1 MSIEQRLEDLTKAI
15 NELPSAIAQVMVNAA
30 NPAVTVEQKAEKA
43 ETPVKAEKAETSASD
58 STKGGSDN
66 SESTGGE
73 KAGRKTYVFDK
84 TTKTGQIVEKGE
96 ELPEG
101 DNFVR
106 VGKTKWEQLCEK
118 YNLDAA
124 TGEAVKEEPEDE
136 DLDDTEEEGEQE
148 EAGEE
153 STDGEDDD
161 MGLGLDDEEDEG
173 SVDPAEVK
181 KRMVRVMR
189 EVGREEALKLFK
201 KIGARNFDEVA
212 EDKLP
217 KLYELAGKALGE

>member
-15 NELPSAIAQVMVNAA
+15 NELPSAIAQVLGST
-30 NPAVTVEQKAEKA
+30 AVVEKKTEKPEA
-43 ETPVKAEKAETSASD
+43 PVKAEKADTAAKE